1 MAKKKNKTTKVA
13 KSAKKSKVTKVAK
26 SAKKS
31 KKENVSKKSKKKSF
45 AVNSTKSGVDTKVAK
60 STYTKVNGELA
71 SLKSHLQT
79 LQKHVEEINSTTWY
93 GGATA
98 NQWYSA
104 METANLNLVD
114 LYEGIEILQEQ
125 LRSKFEE
132 AALLLGID
140 F

>member
-13 KSAKKSKVTKVAK
+13 KSAKKSKVTKV
-26 SAKKS
+26 
-31 KKENVSKKSKKKSF
+31 NVSKKSKKKSF